1 MSTYAIGDIQGCQQ
15 ELLDLLNA
23 INFDP
28 DNDQIWFVGDL
39 VNRGPA
45 SLATLRFVRDL
56 GNSAIT
62 VLGNH
67 DLHLLTVA
75 FTDTRPRKK
84 DTLDSV
90 LTAPDR
96 GELLD
101 WLRRQPLLHH
111 DPDSGYTLV
120 HAGIA
125 PLWDLHQAQDCAD
138 EVQTLLSGKDCREIL
153 DHIYGNEPDTW
164 NNEHEGRDRWRYT
177 INVLTRMRYCYP
189 DGRLVLHEKGPP
201 GTQSGNLK
209 PWFEL
214 KQRRNRDQKIVFG
227 HWSTLRLSGCDYT
240 VHNVYPLDTGCIWG
254 GRLTALRLED
264 KKEFSVPS
272 LQPKIKHEN

>member
-15 ELLDLLNA
+15 ELLNLLNA

-28 DNDQIWFVGDL
+28 ANDQLWFVGDL

-45 SLATLRFVRDL
+45 SLDTLRFVRDL
-56 GNSAIT
+56 GTSAIT

-67 DLHLLTVA
+67 DLHLLAIA

-90 LTAPDR
+90 LAASDCD
-96 GELLD
+96 ELLD
-101 WLRRQPLLHH
+101 WLRRQRLLHH
-111 DPDSGYTLV
+111 DPTVGYTLV

-125 PLWDLHQAQDCAD
+125 PHWDLRQAQDCAT
-138 EVQTLLSGKDCREIL
+138 EVQAVLSGKHYREFFK
-153 DHIYGNEPDTW
+153 HIYGNEPDTW
-164 NNEHEGRDRWRYT
+164 NNKLEGLDRWRYT
-177 INVLTRMRYCYP
+177 VNVLTRMRYCYP
-189 DGRLVLHEKGPP
+189 DGRLALGEKEPP
-201 GTQSGNLK
+201 GSQPRGLK

-227 HWSTLRLSGCDYT
+227 HWSTLRLSGVDYT
-240 VHNVYPLDTGCIWG
+240 VHNVFPLDTGCIWG

-272 LQPKIKHEN
+272 LQPKLKTR